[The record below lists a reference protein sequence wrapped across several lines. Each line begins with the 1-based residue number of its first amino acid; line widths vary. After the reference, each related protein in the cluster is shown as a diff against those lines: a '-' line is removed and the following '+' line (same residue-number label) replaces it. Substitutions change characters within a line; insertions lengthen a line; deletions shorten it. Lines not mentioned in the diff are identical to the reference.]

1 MRYDISMARGRP
13 KKEIDANTFESLC
26 GIQCTQE
33 EICQFFDVTDKT
45 LNGWCK
51 RTYGHNFSEVFAQK
65 RGLGRISLRRAGF
78 KLAQKNPSVHIFY
91 AKNFLG
97 MTDKQEQIITTVED
111 LTPLADVLNAEDTD
125 DIVENICEETL

>member
-1 MRYDISMARGRP
+1 MRTGRP
-13 KKEIDANTFESLC
+13 RKEIDKKSFESLC

-33 EICQFFDVTDKT
+33 EVCQFFDITDKT
-45 LNGWCK
+45 LNRWC
-51 RTYGHNFSEVFAQK
+51 RSTYGKTFSEVFAQK

-78 KLAQKNPSVHIFY
+78 NMAQKNPAVHIFY

-111 LTPLADVLNAEDTD
+111 LTPLAEMLNAEDSD
-125 DIVENICEETL
+125 DSMEAVLEET